1 MEKSAKRI
9 IDYVGGK
16 ENVSYFARCMSR
28 LRFELKDK
36 ACVNLTELKKMR
48 EILCVVRCGEEFCFV
63 IKKGLPYLY
72 MAIKERLG
80 KREDDIKER
89 GYFKYILCYK
99 WIVSASGFLC
109 MISFFLEINR
119 RLFPMFFITAMM
131 SFFTGIL
138 TDYLLG
144 FVGYKDDEESDFGI
158 EIMSPLKGRVI
169 SENGNGFIRIYPHT
183 NIAVSP
189 VDGIVEDILPHAFL
203 IRSDSGFGVF
213 VHIGVD
219 TINMGKCFIPYV
231 RRGDFIK
238 RGDAIV
244 EFDAKELIRNGY
256 DLSSY
261 AEILDYDRRWNLSVI
276 SGYAT
281 GGRGFVKLMEK

>member
-16 ENVSYFARCMSR
+16 ENISYFARCMSR

-48 EILCVVRCGEEFCFV
+48 EILCVVRCGEEVCFV

-72 MAIKERLG
+72 MAIKERLE
-80 KREDDIKER
+80 KMEDDIKER
-89 GYFKYILCYK
+89 DYFKYILCYK
-99 WIVSASGFLC
+99 WIVFASGFLY

-119 RLFPMFFITAMM
+119 RLFPMFFITALL

-144 FVGYKDDEESDFGI
+144 LVGYKDDEEGDFGI
-158 EIMSPLKGRVI
+158 DIMSPLKGRII
-169 SENGNGFIRIYPHT
+169 SGNGNGFIRIYPHT

-203 IRSDSGFGVF
+203 VRSDS
-213 VHIGVD
+213 
-219 TINMGKCFIPYV
+219 
-231 RRGDFIK
+231 
-238 RGDAIV
+238 A
-244 EFDAKELIRNGY
+244 L
-256 DLSSY
+256 
-261 AEILDYDRRWNLSVI
+261 
-276 SGYAT
+276 
-281 GGRGFVKLMEK
+281 